1 MRSKVGTAFKRI
13 DIFIMT
19 NNNNQSLE
27 ELKSKLGELE
37 RKSKELGEKFFN
49 SWIKEKKI
57 EFEKELNKTRDINFS
72 KQLNPELQSFEQW
85 LQKNAKRIPLS
96 WYFDI
101 LNVAVVSTLVRIFL

>member
-49 SWIKEKKI
+49 
-57 EFEKELNKTRDINFS
+57 
-72 KQLNPELQSFEQW
+72 
-85 LQKNAKRIPLS
+85 
-96 WYFDI
+96 
-101 LNVAVVSTLVRIFL
+101 